1 MTVAELLAHVRSEL
15 AARVDPVYREGARNF
30 SREALDLWGVRAPD
44 VRQIARAA
52 YHEVKAWPP
61 DQRDE
66 FMDGLWKSGKLEEAG
81 VAIYVYRR
89 FGTQCAAR
97 EFRLFTSWVDR
108 YVTNW
113 AACDGV
119 SSWLLAACL
128 ENAPALIRRL
138 PAWTRSRNRWK
149 RRAAIV
155 SLLQEA
161 KQGRHTAE
169 ILEIAERT
177 LSDADDMVQKG
188 VGWVL
193 KETYPKKPREV
204 VAFLKPRAAT
214 APRLVLRIA
223 AEKMTARDRAA
234 VLAK

>member
-1 MTVAELLAHVRSEL
+1 MTGAELLADVRSQL

-30 SREALDLWGVRAPD
+30 SREPVDLWGVRAPD
-44 VRQIARAA
+44 VKQIARAA

-61 DQRDE
+61 AQRDE
-66 FMDGLWKSGKLEEAG
+66 LMDGLWKSGKLEEAG

-89 FGTQCAAR
+89 FSKQCGAR
-97 EFRLFTSWVDR
+97 EFRLFTSWVDH

-128 ENAPALIRRL
+128 ENGPALIRRL
-138 PAWTRSRNRWK
+138 PAWTHSTNRWK

-155 SLLQEA
+155 SLLREA

-169 ILEIAERT
+169 ILGIAER
-177 LSDADDMVQKG
+177 LLLDADEMVQKG
-188 VGWVL
+188 GGWVL

-204 VAFLKPRAAT
+204 VAFLKPRAAG
-214 APRLVLRIA
+214 APRLLLRIA
-223 AEKMTARDRAA
+223 AEKMSPGDRAE
-234 VLAK
+234 VLA

>member
-1 MTVAELLAHVRSEL
+1 MTVAELLTHIRSEL
-15 AARVDPVYREGARNF
+15 AARADPRIREGARNF
-30 SREALDLWGVRAPD
+30 SREPVDLWGVRAPD
-44 VRQIARAA
+44 VKQIARTA
-52 YHEVKAWPP
+52 YREVKVWPLA
-61 DQRDE
+61 QRDE

-81 VAIYVYRR
+81 IAIYVYRR
-89 FGTQCAAR
+89 FGKQCGAR

-119 SSWLLAACL
+119 SSWLLAACV
-128 ENAPALIRRL
+128 ENEPALTRRL

-161 KQGRHTAE
+161 KQGRHTAKV
-169 ILEIAERT
+169 LGIAERL

-204 VAFLKPRAAT
+204 VAFLKPRAAA
-214 APRLVLRIA
+214 APRMVLRIA
-223 AEKMTARDRAA
+223 AEKMSPGDRAA
-234 VLAK
+234 VLA

>member
-1 MTVAELLAHVRSEL
+1 MTVAELLTYIRSEL

-30 SREALDLWGVRAPD
+30 SRDPVDLWGVRAPD
-44 VRQIARAA
+44 VKQIARAA
-52 YHEVKAWPP
+52 YHELKAWPP
-61 DQRDE
+61 AQRDE
-66 FMDGLWKSGKLEEAG
+66 FVDGLWKSGKLEEAG

-89 FGTQCAAR
+89 FGKQCAAR

-119 SSWLLAACL
+119 SSWLLAACV
-128 ENAPALIRRL
+128 ENDPALIRHL
-138 PAWTRSRNRWK
+138 PAWTRSTNRWK

-169 ILEIAERT
+169 ILAIAERLLT
-177 LSDADDMVQKG
+177 DADDMVRKG

-204 VAFLKPRAAT
+204 VTFLKPRAAT

-223 AEKMTARDRAA
+223 AEKMSARDRAA
-234 VLAK
+234 VLAR

>member
-1 MTVAELLAHVRSEL
+1 MTIAELLAHIRSEL
-15 AARVDPVYREGARNF
+15 ASRADPRHREGARSF
-30 SREALDLWGVRAPD
+30 SREPLDLWGVRAPD
-44 VRQIARAA
+44 VKQISRAA

-61 DQRDE
+61 AQRDE

-89 FGTQCAAR
+89 FGKQCAAR
-97 EFRLFTSWVDR
+97 EFRLFTSWIDR

-128 ENAPALIRRL
+128 ENEPALIRRL

-169 ILEIAERT
+169 IFEIAERLLT
-177 LSDADDMVQKG
+177 DADDMVQKG

-204 VAFLKPRAAT
+204 VAFLKSRAAG

-234 VLAK
+234 VLA